1 MLGLSPEEEEK
12 RTNRLEHSK
21 FLLYQVQQELSL
33 YPANKDCVLQCEDGS
48 FWTSLP
54 NMASISALVRNTC
67 QVRSKL
73 GPEGQRKQ
81 NVSKVSFFFLL
92 ITPLSALTSDLYRMW
107 SYR

>member
-1 MLGLSPEEEEK
+1 MLGLSPEEEER

-48 FWTSLP
+48 YWTSLP

-67 QVRSKL
+67 QVK
-73 GPEGQRKQ
+73 RKPNERQ
-81 NVSKVSFFFLL
+81 IMSKVKFFSLL
-92 ITPLSALTSDLYRMW
+92 IINPCQL
-107 SYR
+107 

>member
-1 MLGLSPEEEEK
+1 MMLGLSPEEEER

-48 FWTSLP
+48 YWTSLP

-67 QVRSKL
+67 QVKRKPIEDKMCQKL
-73 GPEGQRKQ
+73 NFSLFKPSIH
-81 NVSKVSFFFLL
+81 VSSNQ
-92 ITPLSALTSDLYRMW
+92 
-107 SYR
+107 